1 MAFEL
6 TILGS
11 GSATPLINRH
21 PSAQVLNYRERF
33 FLIDCGEG
41 TQLQMLQYKIKMSK
55 IQHILISH
63 LHGDHYLGLMG
74 LLFTMHLN
82 GRTDELH
89 VYGQPELMDII
100 DLQLKLSNTIL
111 RFTMIFHPVQHYRSV
126 IIYEDDEFQIST
138 IILNHRIPCT
148 GFLFREKT
156 KLRKLNMEEI
166 EKHDIPVS
174 KLNRIK
180 AGEDFTDFDGT
191 IIENET
197 LTLKPLP
204 LRSYAYCSDTIYDE
218 EIIPYISNVDLLYHE
233 ATFGNEME
241 DRAQATFH
249 STAKQAA
256 TIAKKAS
263 VKKLMIG
270 HFSARY
276 KDLTELHNEAKVVFN
291 NTVLAVEGETIH
303 IGGEVLV

>member
-1 MAFEL
+1 MTFEL

-11 GSATPLINRH
+11 SSATPLINRH
-21 PSAQVLNYRERF
+21 PSAQILNYQERF

-41 TQLQMLQYKIKMSK
+41 TQMQMLRYKIKMSK
-55 IQHILISH
+55 IHHVLISH

-74 LLFTMHLN
+74 LLYTMHLN
-82 GRTDELH
+82 GRTEELH

-111 RFTMIFHPVQHYRSV
+111 RFTLIFHPVQHYRSV
-126 IIYEDDEFQIST
+126 VIYDDDDFQIST

-156 KLRKLNMEEI
+156 KARKLNMEEI
-166 EKHDIPVS
+166 EKHEIPVS
-174 KLNRIK
+174 KLNKIK
-180 AGEDFTDFDGT
+180 AGEDFKDSSGE
-191 IIENET
+191 IIRNEK
-197 LTLKPLP
+197 LTLPSLP

-218 EIIPYISNVDLLYHE
+218 DIIPYIKGVSLLYHE
-233 ATFGNEME
+233 ATFGEE
-241 DRAQATFH
+241 LADRAQATYH

-256 TIAKKAS
+256 TIAQKAG
-263 VKKLMIG
+263 VKKLCLG

-276 KDLTELHNEAKVVFN
+276 KELQPLLEEAKNVFN
-291 NTVLAVEGETIH
+291 ETMLAIEGETIQ
-303 IGGEVLV
+303 IINKI

>member
-1 MAFEL
+1 MTFEL

-11 GSATPLINRH
+11 SSATPLINRH
-21 PSAQVLNYRERF
+21 PSAQVLNYHERF

-41 TQLQMLQYKIKMSK
+41 TQMQMLQYKVKMSK

-82 GRTDELH
+82 GRLDELH

-111 RFTMIFHPVQHYRSV
+111 RFTLIFHPVQHYRSV
-126 IIYEDDEFQIST
+126 VIYDDDDFQIST

-148 GFLFREKT
+148 GFLFREKM
-156 KLRKLNMEEI
+156 RMHKLNMDEVA
-166 EKHDIPVS
+166 KYDIPVS

-180 AGEDFTDFDGT
+180 AGEDFTDADGN
-191 IIENET
+191 IIKNEK
-197 LTLKPLP
+197 LILP
-204 LRSYAYCSDTIYDE
+204 PQQLRSYAYCSDTIYDE
-218 EIIPYISNVDLLYHE
+218 EIIPYIKGVDLLYHE
-233 ATFGNEME
+233 ATFGDEMKE
-241 DRAQATFH
+241 RAQATFH

-256 TIAKKAS
+256 TIARKAE
-263 VKKLMIG
+263 VKRLMIG

-276 KDLTELHNEAKVVFN
+276 KELQTLLDEAQTVFENTELAI
-291 NTVLAVEGETIH
+291 EGNLVQV
-303 IGGEVLV
+303 GEC